1 MSTYRVTHQTTYR
14 YQSPVTSS
22 FGQLCLLP
30 RDFEGQRC
38 TSSTVDIAPEPSDHR
53 ERVDYFG
60 NRVAYFTVQE
70 PHELLTIK
78 ASSDVEVND
87 DRVWSSAAA
96 GTPVSTV
103 ASALA
108 DLAALRGEE
117 HVDAS
122 NFVVNS
128 PRVTVDDRVRAYAA
142 PSFDKNRPML
152 DALSDLASRIHQ
164 DFGFDATTTTV
175 TSTIDDLFEHG
186 AGVCQDF
193 AHLGVACLRSQ
204 GIPARYVSGYLET
217 LPPPGQEKL
226 IGADVSHAW
235 VSGYVPGLGWVDVD
249 PTNDQFVN
257 GRYITTGWGRDYSDV
272 SPLKGVVYS
281 DGGTTTLDVS
291 VDVRRLD

>member
-1 MSTYRVTHQTTYR
+1 MSRYRVLHETTYR
-14 YQSPVTSS
+14 YETPVTSS

-30 RDFEGQRC
+30 RDFDGQRC
-38 TSSTVDIAPEPSDHR
+38 TTSTVEISPQPSDHR

-60 NRVAYFTVQE
+60 NRVAYFTVQH
-70 PHELLTIK
+70 PHQLLTIK
-78 ASSDVEVND
+78 ASSEVEVDD
-87 DRVWSSAAA
+87 DRGWRGGSDVA
-96 GTPVSTV
+96 GT
-103 ASALA
+103 LR
-108 DLAALRGEE
+108 DLEALRGAE
-117 HVDAS
+117 HLEAA

-128 PRVTVDDRVRAYAA
+128 PRITIDDRVRSYAA
-142 PSFDKNRPML
+142 PSFDGGRAIL
-152 DALSDLASRIHQ
+152 DALADLSSRIHR
-164 DFGFDATTTTV
+164 DFGFDANTTTV

-217 LPPPGQEKL
+217 LPPPGMEKL
-226 IGADVSHAW
+226 VGADVSHAW
-235 VSGYVPGLGWVDVD
+235 ISAFVPGLGWVDVD

-257 GRYITTGWGRDYSDV
+257 GRYITTGWGRDYGDV

>member
-1 MSTYRVTHQTTYR
+1 MSTYRVIHETTYR
-14 YQSPVTSS
+14 YERPVTSS

-30 RDFEGQRC
+30 RDFDGQRC
-38 TSSTVDIAPEPSDHR
+38 TASDVEISPSPSDHR

-60 NRVAYFTVQE
+60 NRVAYFTVQDD
-70 PHELLTIK
+70 HRQLSIR
-78 ASSDVEVND
+78 ARSDVEVDD
-87 DRVWSSAAA
+87 DRGWNS
-96 GTPVSTV
+96 TTTVSDAV
-103 ASALA
+103 A
-108 DLAALRGEE
+108 DLAGLRGAEQ
-117 HVDAS
+117 VDAS

-142 PSFDKNRPML
+142 PSFDEHRPVL
-152 DALSDLASRIHQ
+152 NALSDLSSRIHQ

-217 LPPPGQEKL
+217 LPPPGQQKM

-235 VSGYVPGLGWVDVD
+235 VSGFVPGVGWVDVD